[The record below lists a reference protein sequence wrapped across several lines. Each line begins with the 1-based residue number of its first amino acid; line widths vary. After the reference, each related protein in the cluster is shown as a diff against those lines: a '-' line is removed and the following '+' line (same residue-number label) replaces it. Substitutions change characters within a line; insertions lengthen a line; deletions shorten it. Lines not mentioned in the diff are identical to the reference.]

1 MRQLVP
7 WESVSGTRLIRLT
20 EMHVS
25 DLSGAIRSIPDFPK
39 TGILFRDISPLLESD
54 ELFQYTIDLLA
65 GECNGYSPSKIIGL
79 DARGF
84 IFGGALAYKLGI
96 GFVPIR
102 KKGKLPFRTLSQSY
116 ELEYGAAEFQIHE
129 DSLAPEE
136 SVIIV
141 DDLLATGGTA
151 RAAIQLVEKLDARVE
166 KVLFVMELEGLGG
179 RALLE
184 PVEVGSLMKFPA

>member
-1 MRQLVP
+1 
-7 WESVSGTRLIRLT
+7 
-20 EMHVS
+20 MHVS

-39 TGILFRDISPLLESD
+39 PGILFRDISPLLESD

-116 ELEYGAAEFQIHE
+116 ELEYGTAEFQIHE

-151 RAAIQLVEKLDARVE
+151 RAAIQLVEKLGARVK

>member
-1 MRQLVP
+1 MQAD
-7 WESVSGTRLIRLT
+7 
-20 EMHVS
+20 
-25 DLSGAIRSIPDFPK
+25 DLRGAIRSIPDFPK
-39 TGILFRDISPLLESD
+39 PGILFRDISPLLEGGG
-54 ELFQYTIDLLA
+54 FFHRTIDLLA
-65 GECNGYSPSKIIGL
+65 AECVGSTPSKIVGL

-116 ELEYGAAEFQIHE
+116 ELEYGAAEFEIHE
-129 DSLAPEE
+129 DSLTPGD

-151 RAAIQLVEKLDARVE
+151 GAAIQLVEKLGARVL
-166 KVLFVMELEGLGG
+166 KVLFVLELTGLGG
-179 RALLE
+179 RDRLAPAELR
-184 PVEVGSLMKFPA
+184 SLMTFPA

>member
-1 MRQLVP
+1 MQAD
-7 WESVSGTRLIRLT
+7 
-20 EMHVS
+20 
-25 DLSGAIRSIPDFPK
+25 DLRGAIRSIPDFPK
-39 TGILFRDISPLLESD
+39 PGILFRDISPLLENG
-54 ELFQYTIDLLA
+54 ELFHRTIDLLA
-65 GECNGYSPSKIIGL
+65 GECDGSAPSKIIGL

-116 ELEYGAAEFQIHE
+116 ELEYGAAEFEIHE
-129 DSLAPEE
+129 DSLTPGD

-151 RAAIQLVEKLDARVE
+151 GAAIQLVEKLGARVL
-166 KVLFVMELEGLGG
+166 KVLFVLELTGLGG
-179 RALLE
+179 RDRLAPAELS
-184 PVEVGSLMKFPA
+184 SLMTFPA

>member
-1 MRQLVP
+1 
-7 WESVSGTRLIRLT
+7 
-20 EMHVS
+20 MHND
-25 DLSGAIRSIPDFPK
+25 DLRGAIRSIHDFPK
-39 TGILFRDISPLLESD
+39 PGILFRDISPLLEGG
-54 ELFQYTIDLLA
+54 ELFHRTIGLLA
-65 GECNGYSPSKIIGL
+65 AECVGSTPSKIVGL

-116 ELEYGAAEFQIHE
+116 ELEYGAAEFEIHE
-129 DSLAPEE
+129 DSLTPED

-151 RAAIQLVEKLDARVE
+151 RAALQLVQKLGACVI
-166 KVLFVMELEGLGG
+166 KVIFVVELEGLGG
-179 RALLE
+179 RERLAPAE
-184 PVEVGSLMKFPA
+184 ISSLMTFPA